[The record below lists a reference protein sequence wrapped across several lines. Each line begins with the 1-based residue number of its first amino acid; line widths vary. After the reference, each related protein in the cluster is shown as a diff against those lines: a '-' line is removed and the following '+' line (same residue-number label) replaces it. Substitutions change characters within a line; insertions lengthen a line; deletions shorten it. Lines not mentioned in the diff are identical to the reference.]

1 MNIIAFINQKGG
13 VGKSI
18 LSFNIGTMLSFNK
31 KKVLFIDLDAQST
44 LTDMAIPSTV
54 PYQATLFDVLK
65 SKKDIKKA
73 IVHTENY
80 DILPGDIQIASLE
93 HKLDKNV
100 LKKILETVSNDYDYV
115 ILDCPPALGM
125 MNITALYAAD
135 TIISV
140 VKPDIVSTRG
150 LSLLNQTIKNEVPG
164 KTINA
169 VVINQYKKRKI
180 SDLTIEIIKQDYPI
194 LSTVIRDTS
203 ALAEA
208 TSISKSIVEYRK
220 ENGCTIAKFFAAVMD
235 YHRKYNEDLQLK
247 EYPYLENAIKSGKL
261 KIVSMKGSPRFRK
274 A

>member
-1 MNIIAFINQKGG
+1 MSIIAFINQKGG

-18 LSFNIGTMLSFNK
+18 LSFNIGAMLSFNK

-54 PYQATLFDVLK
+54 PYQTTLFDVLK
-65 SKKDIKKA
+65 SKMDIKKA

-93 HKLDKNV
+93 HKLNKNV
-100 LKKILETVSNDYDYV
+100 LKKILEPISNDYDYI

-135 TIISV
+135 KIISV

-180 SDLTIEIIKQDYPI
+180 SDLTIEIIKQDYPV
-194 LSTVIRDTS
+194 LNTVIRDTS

-208 TSISKSIVEYRK
+208 ASISKSIVEYAK
-220 ENGCTIAKFFAAVMD
+220 NSNGYKDIEEAT
-235 YHRKYNEDLQLK
+235 NELLT
-247 EYPYLENAIKSGKL
+247 
-261 KIVSMKGSPRFRK
+261 KGII
-274 A
+274 

>member
-1 MNIIAFINQKGG
+1 MSIIAFINQKGG

-65 SKKDIKKA
+65 SKMDIKKA

-100 LKKILETVSNDYDYV
+100 LKKILEAVSNDYDYI

-135 TIISV
+135 KIISV

-180 SDLTIEIIKQDYPI
+180 SDLTIEIIKQDYPV
-194 LSTVIRDTS
+194 LNTVIRDTS

-208 TSISKSIVEYRK
+208 ASISKSIVEYAK
-220 ENGCTIAKFFAAVMD
+220 NSNGYKDIEEAT
-235 YHRKYNEDLQLK
+235 NELLT
-247 EYPYLENAIKSGKL
+247 
-261 KIVSMKGSPRFRK
+261 KGII
-274 A
+274 

>member
-1 MNIIAFINQKGG
+1 MSIVAFINQKGG

-18 LSFNIGTMLSFNK
+18 LSFNIGAMLSFNK

-65 SKKDIKKA
+65 SKMDIKKA

-93 HKLDKNV
+93 HKLNKNV
-100 LKKILETVSNDYDYV
+100 LKEILEAVSNDYDYI

-180 SDLTIEIIKQDYPI
+180 SDLTIEIIKQDYPV

-208 TSISKSIVEYRK
+208 ASISKSIVEYAK
-220 ENGCTIAKFFAAVMD
+220 NSNGYKDIEEAT
-235 YHRKYNEDLQLK
+235 NELLT
-247 EYPYLENAIKSGKL
+247 
-261 KIVSMKGSPRFRK
+261 KGII
-274 A
+274 

>member
-1 MNIIAFINQKGG
+1 MSIIAFINQKGG

-18 LSFNIGTMLSFNK
+18 LSFNIGAILSFNK

-100 LKKILETVSNDYDYV
+100 LKEILEVVSNDYDYV

-135 TIISV
+135 KIISV

-180 SDLTIEIIKQDYPI
+180 SDLTIEIIKQDYPV

-208 TSISKSIVEYRK
+208 ASISKSIVEYAK
-220 ENGCTIAKFFAAVMD
+220 NSNGYKDIEEAT
-235 YHRKYNEDLQLK
+235 NELLT
-247 EYPYLENAIKSGKL
+247 
-261 KIVSMKGSPRFRK
+261 KGII
-274 A
+274 

>member
-1 MNIIAFINQKGG
+1 MSIIAFINQKGG

-18 LSFNIGTMLSFNK
+18 LSFNIGAMLSFNK

-65 SKKDIKKA
+65 SKRDIKKA

-93 HKLDKNV
+93 HKLNKNV
-100 LKKILETVSNDYDYV
+100 LKEILEAVSNDYDYI

-180 SDLTIEIIKQDYPI
+180 SDLTIEIIKQDYTV

-208 TSISKSIVEYRK
+208 ASISKSIVEYAK
-220 ENGCTIAKFFAAVMD
+220 NSNGYKDIEDAT
-235 YHRKYNEDLQLK
+235 NELLT
-247 EYPYLENAIKSGKL
+247 
-261 KIVSMKGSPRFRK
+261 KGII
-274 A
+274 

>member
-1 MNIIAFINQKGG
+1 MSIIAFINQKGG

-93 HKLDKNV
+93 HKLNKNV
-100 LKKILETVSNDYDYV
+100 LKKILEAVSNNYDYI

-180 SDLTIEIIKQDYPI
+180 SDLTIEIIKQDYPV

-208 TSISKSIVEYRK
+208 ASISKSIVEYAK
-220 ENGCTIAKFFAAVMD
+220 NSNGYKDIEDAT
-235 YHRKYNEDLQLK
+235 NELLT
-247 EYPYLENAIKSGKL
+247 
-261 KIVSMKGSPRFRK
+261 KGII
-274 A
+274 

>member
-1 MNIIAFINQKGG
+1 MSIIAFINQKGG

-18 LSFNIGTMLSFNK
+18 LSFNIGAMLSFNK

-65 SKKDIKKA
+65 SKMDIKKA

-100 LKKILETVSNDYDYV
+100 LKKILEAVSNNYDYI

-135 TIISV
+135 KIISV

-180 SDLTIEIIKQDYPI
+180 SDLTIEIIKQDYPV
-194 LSTVIRDTS
+194 LNTVIRDTS

-208 TSISKSIVEYRK
+208 ASISKSIVEYAK
-220 ENGCTIAKFFAAVMD
+220 NSNGYKDIEEAT
-235 YHRKYNEDLQLK
+235 NELLT
-247 EYPYLENAIKSGKL
+247 
-261 KIVSMKGSPRFRK
+261 KGII
-274 A
+274 

>member
-1 MNIIAFINQKGG
+1 MSIIAFINQKGG

-18 LSFNIGTMLSFNK
+18 LSFNIGAMLSFNK

-65 SKKDIKKA
+65 SKMDIKKA

-100 LKKILETVSNDYDYV
+100 LKKILEAVSNDYDYI

-180 SDLTIEIIKQDYPI
+180 SDLTIEIIKQDYPV
-194 LSTVIRDTS
+194 LNTVIRDTS

-208 TSISKSIVEYRK
+208 ASISKSIVEYAK
-220 ENGCTIAKFFAAVMD
+220 NSNGYKDIEEAT
-235 YHRKYNEDLQLK
+235 NELLT
-247 EYPYLENAIKSGKL
+247 
-261 KIVSMKGSPRFRK
+261 KGII
-274 A
+274 

>member
-1 MNIIAFINQKGG
+1 MSIIAFINQKGG

-65 SKKDIKKA
+65 SKMDIKKA

-100 LKKILETVSNDYDYV
+100 LKKILETVSNDYDYI

-135 TIISV
+135 KIISV

-180 SDLTIEIIKQDYPI
+180 SDLTIEIIKQDYPV
-194 LSTVIRDTS
+194 LNTVIRDTS

-208 TSISKSIVEYRK
+208 ASISKSIVEYAK
-220 ENGCTIAKFFAAVMD
+220 NSNGYKDIEEAT
-235 YHRKYNEDLQLK
+235 NELLT
-247 EYPYLENAIKSGKL
+247 
-261 KIVSMKGSPRFRK
+261 KGII
-274 A
+274 

>member
-1 MNIIAFINQKGG
+1 MSIIAFINQKGG

-18 LSFNIGTMLSFNK
+18 LSFNIGAMLSFNK

-54 PYQATLFDVLK
+54 PYQTTLFDVLK
-65 SKKDIKKA
+65 SKMDIKKA

-100 LKKILETVSNDYDYV
+100 LKKILETVSNDYDYI

-180 SDLTIEIIKQDYPI
+180 SDLTIEIIKQDYPV

-208 TSISKSIVEYRK
+208 ASISKSIVDYAK
-220 ENGCTIAKFFAAVMD
+220 NSNGYKDIEEAT
-235 YHRKYNEDLQLK
+235 NELLT
-247 EYPYLENAIKSGKL
+247 
-261 KIVSMKGSPRFRK
+261 KGII
-274 A
+274 

>member
-1 MNIIAFINQKGG
+1 MSIIAFINQKGG

-18 LSFNIGTMLSFNK
+18 LSFNIGAMLSFNK

-65 SKKDIKKA
+65 SKMDIKKA

-93 HKLDKNV
+93 HKLNKNV
-100 LKKILETVSNDYDYV
+100 LKKILEAVSNDYDYI

-180 SDLTIEIIKQDYPI
+180 SDLTIEIIKQDYPV
-194 LSTVIRDTS
+194 LNTVIRDTS

-208 TSISKSIVEYRK
+208 ASISKSIVEYAK
-220 ENGCTIAKFFAAVMD
+220 NSNGYKDIEEAT
-235 YHRKYNEDLQLK
+235 NELLT
-247 EYPYLENAIKSGKL
+247 
-261 KIVSMKGSPRFRK
+261 KGII
-274 A
+274 

>member
-18 LSFNIGTMLSFNK
+18 LSFNIGAMLSFNK

-65 SKKDIKKA
+65 SKMDIKKA

-100 LKKILETVSNDYDYV
+100 LKKILEAVSNDYDYI

-125 MNITALYAAD
+125 MNIAALYAAD
-135 TIISV
+135 KIISV

-180 SDLTIEIIKQDYPI
+180 SDLTIEIIKQDYTV

-208 TSISKSIVEYRK
+208 ASISKSIVEYAK
-220 ENGCTIAKFFAAVMD
+220 NSNGYKDIEEAT
-235 YHRKYNEDLQLK
+235 NELLT
-247 EYPYLENAIKSGKL
+247 
-261 KIVSMKGSPRFRK
+261 KGII
-274 A
+274 

>member
-1 MNIIAFINQKGG
+1 MSIIAFINQKGG

-65 SKKDIKKA
+65 SKMDIKKA
-73 IVHTENY
+73 IVHTKNY

-100 LKKILETVSNDYDYV
+100 LKKILEAVSNDYDYI

-180 SDLTIEIIKQDYPI
+180 SDLTIEIIKQDYPV

-208 TSISKSIVEYRK
+208 ASISKSIVEYAK
-220 ENGCTIAKFFAAVMD
+220 NSNGYKDIEEAT
-235 YHRKYNEDLQLK
+235 NELLT
-247 EYPYLENAIKSGKL
+247 
-261 KIVSMKGSPRFRK
+261 KGII
-274 A
+274 

>member
-1 MNIIAFINQKGG
+1 MSIIAFINQKGG

-18 LSFNIGTMLSFNK
+18 LSFNIGAMLSFNK

-65 SKKDIKKA
+65 SKMDIKKA

-93 HKLDKNV
+93 HKLNKNV
-100 LKKILETVSNDYDYV
+100 LKEILEAVSNDYDYV

-180 SDLTIEIIKQDYPI
+180 SDLTIEIIKQDYPV

-208 TSISKSIVEYRK
+208 ASISKSIVEYAK
-220 ENGCTIAKFFAAVMD
+220 NSNGYKDIEEAT
-235 YHRKYNEDLQLK
+235 NELLT
-247 EYPYLENAIKSGKL
+247 
-261 KIVSMKGSPRFRK
+261 KGII
-274 A
+274 

>member
-1 MNIIAFINQKGG
+1 MSIIAFINQKGG

-65 SKKDIKKA
+65 SKMDIKKA

-100 LKKILETVSNDYDYV
+100 LKKILEVVSNDYDYI

-135 TIISV
+135 KIISV

-180 SDLTIEIIKQDYPI
+180 SDLTIEIIKQDYPVLNTI
-194 LSTVIRDTS
+194 IRDTS

-208 TSISKSIVEYRK
+208 ASISKSIVEYAK
-220 ENGCTIAKFFAAVMD
+220 NSNGYKDIEEAT
-235 YHRKYNEDLQLK
+235 NELLT
-247 EYPYLENAIKSGKL
+247 
-261 KIVSMKGSPRFRK
+261 KGII
-274 A
+274 

>member
-1 MNIIAFINQKGG
+1 MSIIAFINQKGG

-18 LSFNIGTMLSFNK
+18 LSFNIGAMLSFNK

-65 SKKDIKKA
+65 SKMDIKKA

-100 LKKILETVSNDYDYV
+100 LKKILEAVSNDYDYI

-135 TIISV
+135 KIISV

-180 SDLTIEIIKQDYPI
+180 SDLTIEIIKQDYPV

-208 TSISKSIVEYRK
+208 ASISKSIVEYAK
-220 ENGCTIAKFFAAVMD
+220 NSNGYKDIEEAT
-235 YHRKYNEDLQLK
+235 NELLT
-247 EYPYLENAIKSGKL
+247 
-261 KIVSMKGSPRFRK
+261 KGII
-274 A
+274 

>member
-1 MNIIAFINQKGG
+1 MSIIAFINQKGG

-65 SKKDIKKA
+65 SKMDIKKA

-100 LKKILETVSNDYDYV
+100 LKKILEAVSNDYDYV

-180 SDLTIEIIKQDYPI
+180 SDLTIEIIKQDYPV
-194 LSTVIRDTS
+194 LNTVIRDTS

-208 TSISKSIVEYRK
+208 ASISKSIVEYAK
-220 ENGCTIAKFFAAVMD
+220 NSNGYKDIEEAT
-235 YHRKYNEDLQLK
+235 NELLT
-247 EYPYLENAIKSGKL
+247 
-261 KIVSMKGSPRFRK
+261 KGII
-274 A
+274 

>member
-1 MNIIAFINQKGG
+1 MSIIAFINQKGG

-65 SKKDIKKA
+65 SKMDIKKA

-93 HKLDKNV
+93 HKLNKNV
-100 LKKILETVSNDYDYV
+100 LKEILEAVSNNYDYI

-180 SDLTIEIIKQDYPI
+180 SDLTIEIIKQDYPV

-208 TSISKSIVEYRK
+208 ASISKSIVEYAK
-220 ENGCTIAKFFAAVMD
+220 NSNGYKDIEEAT
-235 YHRKYNEDLQLK
+235 NELLT
-247 EYPYLENAIKSGKL
+247 
-261 KIVSMKGSPRFRK
+261 KGII
-274 A
+274 

>member
-1 MNIIAFINQKGG
+1 MSIIAFINQKGG

-65 SKKDIKKA
+65 SKMDIKKA

-100 LKKILETVSNDYDYV
+100 LKKILETVSNDYDYI

-135 TIISV
+135 KIISV

-180 SDLTIEIIKQDYPI
+180 SDLTIEIIKQDYPV
-194 LSTVIRDTS
+194 LNTVIRDTS

-208 TSISKSIVEYRK
+208 ASISKSIVDYAK
-220 ENGCTIAKFFAAVMD
+220 NSNGYKDIEEAT
-235 YHRKYNEDLQLK
+235 NELLT
-247 EYPYLENAIKSGKL
+247 
-261 KIVSMKGSPRFRK
+261 KGII
-274 A
+274 

>member
-1 MNIIAFINQKGG
+1 MSIIAFINQKGG

-18 LSFNIGTMLSFNK
+18 LSFNIGAMLSFNK

-65 SKKDIKKA
+65 SKMDIKKA

-100 LKKILETVSNDYDYV
+100 LKKILEVVSNDYDYV

-135 TIISV
+135 KIISV

-180 SDLTIEIIKQDYPI
+180 SDLTIEIIKQDYPV

-208 TSISKSIVEYRK
+208 ASISKSIVEY
-220 ENGCTIAKFFAAVMD
+220 AK
-235 YHRKYNEDLQLK
+235 K
-247 EYPYLENAIKSGKL
+247 
-261 KIVSMKGSPRFRK
+261 
-274 A
+274 

>member
-18 LSFNIGTMLSFNK
+18 LSFNIGAMLSFNK

-65 SKKDIKKA
+65 SKMDIKKA

-100 LKKILETVSNDYDYV
+100 LKKILETVSNDYDYI

-135 TIISV
+135 KIISV

-180 SDLTIEIIKQDYPI
+180 SDLTIEIIKQDYPV
-194 LSTVIRDTS
+194 LNTVIRDTS

-208 TSISKSIVEYRK
+208 ASISKSIVEYAK
-220 ENGCTIAKFFAAVMD
+220 NSNGYKDIEEAT
-235 YHRKYNEDLQLK
+235 NELLT
-247 EYPYLENAIKSGKL
+247 
-261 KIVSMKGSPRFRK
+261 KGII
-274 A
+274 

>member
-1 MNIIAFINQKGG
+1 MSIIAFINQKGG

-18 LSFNIGTMLSFNK
+18 LSFNIGAMLSFNK

-65 SKKDIKKA
+65 SKMDIKKA

-93 HKLDKNV
+93 HKLNKNV
-100 LKKILETVSNDYDYV
+100 LKKILEAVFNDYDYI

-180 SDLTIEIIKQDYPI
+180 SDLTIEIIKQDYPV

-208 TSISKSIVEYRK
+208 ASISKSIVEYAK
-220 ENGCTIAKFFAAVMD
+220 NSNGYKDIEDAT
-235 YHRKYNEDLQLK
+235 NELLT
-247 EYPYLENAIKSGKL
+247 
-261 KIVSMKGSPRFRK
+261 KGII
-274 A
+274 

>member
-1 MNIIAFINQKGG
+1 MSIIAFIKGG

-18 LSFNIGTMLSFNK
+18 LSFNIGAMLSFNK

-44 LTDMAIPSTV
+44 LTDMTIPSTV

-65 SKKDIKKA
+65 SKMDIKKA

-100 LKKILETVSNDYDYV
+100 LKKILEAVSNDYDYI

-180 SDLTIEIIKQDYPI
+180 SDLTIEIIKQDYPV

-208 TSISKSIVEYRK
+208 ASISKSIVVY
-220 ENGCTIAKFFAAVMD
+220 A
-235 YHRKYNEDLQLK
+235 
-247 EYPYLENAIKSGKL
+247 
-261 KIVSMKGSPRFRK
+261 
-274 A
+274 

>member
-1 MNIIAFINQKGG
+1 MSIIAFINQKGG

-93 HKLDKNV
+93 HKLNKNV
-100 LKKILETVSNDYDYV
+100 LKKILEAVSNDYDYI

-164 KTINA
+164 KTISA

-180 SDLTIEIIKQDYPI
+180 SDLTIEIIKQDYPV

-208 TSISKSIVEYRK
+208 ASISKSIVEYAK
-220 ENGCTIAKFFAAVMD
+220 NSNGYKDIEDAT
-235 YHRKYNEDLQLK
+235 NELLT
-247 EYPYLENAIKSGKL
+247 
-261 KIVSMKGSPRFRK
+261 KGII
-274 A
+274 

>member
-1 MNIIAFINQKGG
+1 MSIIAFINQKGG

-65 SKKDIKKA
+65 SKMDIKKA

-100 LKKILETVSNDYDYV
+100 LKKILETVSNDYDYI

-135 TIISV
+135 KIISV

-180 SDLTIEIIKQDYPI
+180 SDLTIEIIKQDYPV

-208 TSISKSIVEYRK
+208 ASISKSIVEYAK
-220 ENGCTIAKFFAAVMD
+220 NSNGYKDIEEAT
-235 YHRKYNEDLQLK
+235 NELLT
-247 EYPYLENAIKSGKL
+247 
-261 KIVSMKGSPRFRK
+261 KGII
-274 A
+274 

>member
-1 MNIIAFINQKGG
+1 MSIIAFINQKGG

-18 LSFNIGTMLSFNK
+18 LSFNIGAMLSFNK

-65 SKKDIKKA
+65 SKMDIKKA

-100 LKKILETVSNDYDYV
+100 LKKILEVVSNDYDYI

-180 SDLTIEIIKQDYPI
+180 SDLTIEIIKQDYPV

-208 TSISKSIVEYRK
+208 ASISKSIVDYAK
-220 ENGCTIAKFFAAVMD
+220 NSNGYKDIEEAT
-235 YHRKYNEDLQLK
+235 NELLT
-247 EYPYLENAIKSGKL
+247 
-261 KIVSMKGSPRFRK
+261 KGII
-274 A
+274 

>member
-1 MNIIAFINQKGG
+1 MSIIAFINQKGG

-65 SKKDIKKA
+65 SKMDIKKA

-100 LKKILETVSNDYDYV
+100 LKKILEVVSNDYDYI

-180 SDLTIEIIKQDYPI
+180 SDLTIEIIKQDYPV

-208 TSISKSIVEYRK
+208 ASISKSIVEYAK
-220 ENGCTIAKFFAAVMD
+220 NSNGYKDIEEAT
-235 YHRKYNEDLQLK
+235 NELLT
-247 EYPYLENAIKSGKL
+247 
-261 KIVSMKGSPRFRK
+261 KGII
-274 A
+274 

>member
-1 MNIIAFINQKGG
+1 MSIIAFINQKGG
-13 VGKSI
+13 VGKSV
-18 LSFNIGTMLSFNK
+18 LSFNIGAMLSFNK

-65 SKKDIKKA
+65 SKMDIKKA

-100 LKKILETVSNDYDYV
+100 LKKILEAVSNDYDYI

-180 SDLTIEIIKQDYPI
+180 SDLTIEIIKQDYPV

-208 TSISKSIVEYRK
+208 ASISKSIVEYAK
-220 ENGCTIAKFFAAVMD
+220 NSNGYKDIEEAT
-235 YHRKYNEDLQLK
+235 NELLTRG
-247 EYPYLENAIKSGKL
+247 I
-261 KIVSMKGSPRFRK
+261 I
-274 A
+274 

>member
-1 MNIIAFINQKGG
+1 MSIIAFINQKGG

-18 LSFNIGTMLSFNK
+18 LSFNIGAMLSFNK

-73 IVHTENY
+73 IVHTKNY

-93 HKLDKNV
+93 HKLNKNV
-100 LKKILETVSNDYDYV
+100 LKEILEALSNDYDYI

-180 SDLTIEIIKQDYPI
+180 SDLTIEIIKQDYPV
-194 LSTVIRDTS
+194 LNTVIRDTS

-208 TSISKSIVEYRK
+208 ASISKSIVDYAK
-220 ENGCTIAKFFAAVMD
+220 NSNGYKDIEEAT
-235 YHRKYNEDLQLK
+235 NELLT
-247 EYPYLENAIKSGKL
+247 
-261 KIVSMKGSPRFRK
+261 KGII
-274 A
+274 

>member
-1 MNIIAFINQKGG
+1 MSIIAFINQKGG

-18 LSFNIGTMLSFNK
+18 LSFNIGAMLSFNK

-65 SKKDIKKA
+65 SKRDIKKY

-93 HKLDKNV
+93 HRLDKNV
-100 LKKILETVSNDYDYV
+100 LKEILEVVSNDYDYV

-135 TIISV
+135 KIISV

-180 SDLTIEIIKQDYPI
+180 SDLTIEIIKQDYPV

-208 TSISKSIVEYRK
+208 ASISKSIVDYAK
-220 ENGCTIAKFFAAVMD
+220 NSNGYKDIEEAT
-235 YHRKYNEDLQLK
+235 NELLT
-247 EYPYLENAIKSGKL
+247 
-261 KIVSMKGSPRFRK
+261 KGII
-274 A
+274 

>member
-1 MNIIAFINQKGG
+1 MSIIAFINQKGG

-18 LSFNIGTMLSFNK
+18 LSFNIGAMLSFNK

-65 SKKDIKKA
+65 SKMDIKKA

-100 LKKILETVSNDYDYV
+100 LKKILELVSNDYDYI

-180 SDLTIEIIKQDYPI
+180 SDLTIEIIKQDYPV
-194 LSTVIRDTS
+194 LNTVIRDTS

-208 TSISKSIVEYRK
+208 ASISKSIVEYAK
-220 ENGCTIAKFFAAVMD
+220 NSNGYKDIEEAT
-235 YHRKYNEDLQLK
+235 NELLT
-247 EYPYLENAIKSGKL
+247 
-261 KIVSMKGSPRFRK
+261 KGII
-274 A
+274 

>member
-1 MNIIAFINQKGG
+1 MSIIAFINQKGG

-54 PYQATLFDVLK
+54 PYQTTLFDVLK

-100 LKKILETVSNDYDYV
+100 LKKVLEAVSNDYDYI

-180 SDLTIEIIKQDYPI
+180 SDLTIEIIKQDYPV

-208 TSISKSIVEYRK
+208 ASISKSIVEYAK
-220 ENGCTIAKFFAAVMD
+220 NSNGYKDIEEAT
-235 YHRKYNEDLQLK
+235 NELLT
-247 EYPYLENAIKSGKL
+247 
-261 KIVSMKGSPRFRK
+261 KGII
-274 A
+274 

>member
-1 MNIIAFINQKGG
+1 MSIIAFINQKGG

-18 LSFNIGTMLSFNK
+18 LSFNIGAMLSFNK

-54 PYQATLFDVLK
+54 PYQDTLFDVLK
-65 SKKDIKKA
+65 SKMDIKKA

-100 LKKILETVSNDYDYV
+100 LKKILKSVSNDYDYI

-135 TIISV
+135 KIISV

-180 SDLTIEIIKQDYPI
+180 SDLTIEIIKQDYPV
-194 LSTVIRDTS
+194 LNTVIRDTS

-208 TSISKSIVEYRK
+208 ASISKSIVEYAK
-220 ENGCTIAKFFAAVMD
+220 NSNGYKDIEEAT
-235 YHRKYNEDLQLK
+235 NELLT
-247 EYPYLENAIKSGKL
+247 
-261 KIVSMKGSPRFRK
+261 KGII
-274 A
+274 

>member
-1 MNIIAFINQKGG
+1 MSIIAFINQKGG

-18 LSFNIGTMLSFNK
+18 LSFNIGAMLSFNK

-54 PYQATLFDVLK
+54 PYQTTLFDVLK
-65 SKKDIKKA
+65 SKMDIKKA

-93 HKLDKNV
+93 HKLNKNV
-100 LKKILETVSNDYDYV
+100 LKEILEAVSNDYDYI

-135 TIISV
+135 KIISV

-180 SDLTIEIIKQDYPI
+180 SDLTIEIIKQDYPV

-208 TSISKSIVEYRK
+208 ASISKSIVDYAK
-220 ENGCTIAKFFAAVMD
+220 NSNGYKDIEEAT
-235 YHRKYNEDLQLK
+235 NELLT
-247 EYPYLENAIKSGKL
+247 
-261 KIVSMKGSPRFRK
+261 KGII
-274 A
+274 

>member
-1 MNIIAFINQKGG
+1 MSIITFINQKGG

-18 LSFNIGTMLSFNK
+18 LSFNIGAMLSFNK

-100 LKKILETVSNDYDYV
+100 LKKVLESVSNDYDYI

-135 TIISV
+135 KIISV

-180 SDLTIEIIKQDYPI
+180 SDLTIEIIKQDYPV

-208 TSISKSIVEYRK
+208 ASISKSIVEYAK
-220 ENGCTIAKFFAAVMD
+220 NSNGYKDIEEAI
-235 YHRKYNEDLQLK
+235 NELLT
-247 EYPYLENAIKSGKL
+247 
-261 KIVSMKGSPRFRK
+261 KGII
-274 A
+274 

>member
-1 MNIIAFINQKGG
+1 MSIIAFINQKGG

-18 LSFNIGTMLSFNK
+18 LSFNIGAMLSFNK

-65 SKKDIKKA
+65 SKMDIKKA

-100 LKKILETVSNDYDYV
+100 LKKILEVVSNDYDYI

-125 MNITALYAAD
+125 MNLTALYAAD
-135 TIISV
+135 KIISV

-180 SDLTIEIIKQDYPI
+180 SDLTIEIIKQDYPV
-194 LSTVIRDTS
+194 LNTVIRDTS

-208 TSISKSIVEYRK
+208 ASISKSIVEY
-220 ENGCTIAKFFAAVMD
+220 AKNSNSYKDIEEAT
-235 YHRKYNEDLQLK
+235 NELLT
-247 EYPYLENAIKSGKL
+247 
-261 KIVSMKGSPRFRK
+261 KGII
-274 A
+274 